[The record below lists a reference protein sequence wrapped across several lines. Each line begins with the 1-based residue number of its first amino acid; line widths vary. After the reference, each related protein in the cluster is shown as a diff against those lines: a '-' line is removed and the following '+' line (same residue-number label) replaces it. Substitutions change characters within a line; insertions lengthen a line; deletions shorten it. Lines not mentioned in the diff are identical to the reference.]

1 MSNVYSNEL
10 AFEVIK
16 YVCDMYNRYD
26 DVDYWNLA
34 GKVRIKEGCISYT
47 KYVGGELLIE
57 LHEDSSKKKKL
68 FGKRYTDSTV
78 SVISIYEDIYK
89 ETGIK
94 IETE

>member
-1 MSNVYSNEL
+1 MSNVYSNDL
-10 AFEVIK
+10 AYQAITH
-16 YVCDMYNRYD
+16 VCNMYNTFSD
-26 DVDYWNLA
+26 TDWWNLS
-34 GKVRIKEGCISYT
+34 GKIRIKEGCISYT

-68 FGKRYTDSTV
+68 FGKRYTDSSI
-78 SVISIYEDIYK
+78 SVTSIYEDIYK